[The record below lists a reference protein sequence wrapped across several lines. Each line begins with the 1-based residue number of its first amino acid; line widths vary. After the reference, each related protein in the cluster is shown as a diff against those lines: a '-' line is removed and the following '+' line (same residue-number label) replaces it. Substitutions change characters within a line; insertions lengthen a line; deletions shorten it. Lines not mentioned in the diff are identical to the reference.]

1 MPRQAVEE
9 LGFDMDEIRDQE
21 EDAALGNGGLGRL
34 AACFM
39 DSIATLK
46 IPAYGY
52 GIRYEYGLFFQQLVD
67 GYQVEGP
74 DNWLQ
79 NGTPWEFERQLPVF
93 KIQFFGNVTSYQD
106 ENGRYRCQMG
116 QYQGCHGQGQ

>member
-1 MPRQAVEE
+1 
-9 LGFDMDEIRDQE
+9 
-21 EDAALGNGGLGRL
+21 
-34 AACFM
+34 M

-52 GIRYEYGLFFQQLVD
+52 GIRYEYGLFFQKLVD

-74 DNWLQ
+74 DNWLL

-93 KIQFFGNVTSYQD
+93 QIQFFGNVTSYQD
-106 ENGRYRCQMG
+106 KNGRFQV
-116 QYQGCHGQGQ
+116 